1 MEPVNSMMYQPLPS
15 SYMGA
20 RMNTTVRNVMVRQL
34 VDQNL
39 SCLTQRG
46 SSRPVKRSS
55 SWHRATSAQT
65 AMLNILDSSVYMVK
79 TSSWP

>member
-1 MEPVNSMMYQPLPS
+1 
-15 SYMGA
+15 
-20 RMNTTVRNVMVRQL
+20 MVRQL

-55 SWHRATSAQT
+55 TWHRATSAQT